1 MQDFIRHVNTNNFQ
15 ACEDHNINWSPDITS
30 LALGLIVGIFVA
42 IVGFRVADLKSDQ
55 KAPLESPIVEEAEAP
70 LALEFYEAL
79 KTYEVPIR
87 LPR

>member
-30 LALGLIVGIFVA
+30 LALGLIVSIFIT
-42 IVGFRVADLKSDQ
+42 IVGFRVADSKSEQ
-55 KAPLESPIVEEAEAP
+55 RAPIDSQIVEEAEAP
-70 LALEFYEAL
+70 LILKFYEAL
-79 KTYEVPIR
+79 KTYEIPTR

>member
-30 LALGLIVGIFVA
+30 LALGLIVGIFVT
-42 IVGFRVADLKSDQ
+42 IVGFRVADSKSEQ
-55 KAPLESPIVEEAEAP
+55 RAPIDSPIVEEVEAP
-70 LALEFYEAL
+70 LILEFYETL